1 MGGPGDASAVRW
13 GGLGGKNDGERPC
26 ERADDDDYGGND
38 DDDDR
43 LSDFSD
49 DNSDGQ
55 CGA

>member
-1 MGGPGDASAVRW
+1 MRLRSEVVAYDM
-13 GGLGGKNDGERPC
+13 
-26 ERADDDDYGGND
+26 RADDDNLGGND
-38 DDDDR
+38 DDDDC

>member
-1 MGGPGDASAVRW
+1 MQQYLTDFSVSAPCCLRDVAS
-13 GGLGGKNDGERPC
+13 C
-26 ERADDDDYGGND
+26 DDDNLGGND
-38 DDDDR
+38 DNDDDR

>member
-1 MGGPGDASAVRW
+1 MKYHRQRRKEYVE
-13 GGLGGKNDGERPC
+13 NYPC
-26 ERADDDDYGGND
+26 LQQDDNLGGND
-38 DDDDR
+38 NDDDC